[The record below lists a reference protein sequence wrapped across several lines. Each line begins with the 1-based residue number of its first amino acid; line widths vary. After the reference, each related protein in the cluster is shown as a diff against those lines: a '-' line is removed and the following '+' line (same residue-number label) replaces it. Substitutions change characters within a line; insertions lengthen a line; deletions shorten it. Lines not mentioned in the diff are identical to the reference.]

1 MKKFKIE
8 ITSVPDRSNLVAEIW
23 YDENLLAEINQEEEE
38 LKVELYNTQKAIFIF
53 KDFIAALEEAKQK
66 LLQLKLG

>member
-23 YDENLLAEINQEEEE
+23 YEESLLAEINQEEEI
-38 LKVELYNTQKAIFIF
+38 LKVELYNTQKEFFIYE
-53 KDFIAALEEAKQK
+53 DFIAVFEEAKQK
-66 LLQLKLG
+66 LLRLK